1 MKNILFVLGFFCWVD
16 WLPYLDPSLIDIFN
30 FIIIIF
36 FLIILVF
43 NNIKYLFPLD
53 KLRIIL
59 FIYLVYITPSTLA
72 NYDVSNFSIIQNILI
87 IILILSKSLSATKSL
102 VNGFIFGGFL
112 TSFYMFLMIFD
123 VITINDLSILDKF
136 EFGDWFI
143 NDRESLISIGF
154 TNKYNKLSYLFS
166 FLICILFTRVNLK
179 TFYKIILT
187 FLIIYLQIKTT
198 GRGGLIISIL
208 FMGYLAIRSKK
219 WYLIAP
225 AIFIFI
231 YSTLNS
237 VIFQDIGGR
246 FNLENASYL
255 ARLFQYSYVIE
266 NFTDNSIFGIGYVSI
281 VDLVGATYVHNFF
294 LNNLLKGGIIGF
306 CLSIIIISI
315 LIRKVANSNMNRD
328 LKLYIIILIIMQSI
342 FENFNLILALGSYIL
357 IWALISENRQE
368 NISEIKIDKKHL
380 INYE

>member
-16 WLPYLDPSLIDIFN
+16 WLPYLDPSLIEIFN
-30 FIIIIF
+30 FIIIII

-43 NNIKYLFPLD
+43 NNIKYLFPLN
-53 KLRIIL
+53 KLNIIL
-59 FIYLVYITPSTLA
+59 LIYLVYVTPSTLA
-72 NYDVSNFSIIQNILI
+72 NYDVSNLSIIQNILI
-87 IILILSKSLSATKSL
+87 IILILSKSLSDTKSL
-102 VNGFIFGGFL
+102 VNGFVFGGFL
-112 TSFYMFLMIFD
+112 TSLYMFLMIFD
-123 VITINDLSILDKF
+123 VIIINDLSILDKF

-179 TFYKIILT
+179 TFYKLILT

-208 FMGYLAIRSKK
+208 FMGYLAFRSKK

-225 AIFIFI
+225 AVFIFI

-246 FNLENASYL
+246 FDLENASYL

-266 NFTDNSIFGIGYVSI
+266 NFTDNLIFGIGYVSTI
-281 VDLVGATYVHNFF
+281 DLVGATYVHNFF
-294 LNNLLKGGIIGF
+294 LNNLLKGGVIGF
-306 CLSIIIISI
+306 CLSLIIIST
-315 LIRKVANSNMNRD
+315 LIRTVANSKMNKD
-328 LKLYIIILIIMQSI
+328 LKVFIVILIIMQSI

-357 IWALISENRQE
+357 IWIFISEIRQE